1 MLPSISSVSST
12 ISVRH
17 HIGYRVM
24 RRQLS
29 TEARKSREEFDRHL
43 QTGKIAPVYLFE
55 GDESY
60 LRKEALDR
68 LSQQVIDQTV
78 RDFNVSEV
86 SASND
91 GLVQALAIARQLP
104 LISSRRIVILTGF
117 ETINE
122 DRELEVLDAYL
133 CDPSPSTVFVFVTDG
148 LDNRR
153 RLTTLIRSKSVL
165 VSFKPIEDREAPGWI
180 AERILRAGVSID
192 ASDANFLVATVGTD
206 LQRLLREADK
216 LTTYV
221 GPGGRIRRG
230 EIEKLVRYSRE
241 HTNFDI
247 SDAVLEGNRE
257 KALRLVDRIFSEK
270 SESPQTLSILILG
283 TLGGVFRRML
293 AAKELITQGA
303 PNEEVARV
311 AGLPSFKVGAFNE
324 RVRRMSMETIIR
336 GVTRIAETD
345 VALKSSLA
353 TPRLQIEML
362 ICELCPQAADRY
374 E

>member
-1 MLPSISSVSST
+1 
-12 ISVRH
+12 
-17 HIGYRVM
+17 M
-24 RRQLS
+24 RRQS
-29 TEARKSREEFDRHL
+29 SPEGRKSREEFERHL
-43 QTGKIAPVYLFE
+43 QTGRIASVYLFE
-55 GDESY
+55 GDETY
-60 LRKEALDR
+60 LRKEALDQ

-86 SASND
+86 SASD
-91 GLVQALAIARQLP
+91 GGLIEALAIARQLP
-104 LISSRRIVILTGF
+104 LISSRRIVVLTGF

-133 CDPSPSTVFVFVTDG
+133 SDPSPSTVLVFVTGG

-165 VSFKPIEDREAPGWI
+165 VSFKPIEDREAHGWI
-180 AERILRAGVSID
+180 AKRILRAGVSID
-192 ASDANFLVATVGTD
+192 PSEANFLVATVGND

-241 HTNFDI
+241 HSNFDI

-257 KALRLVDRIFSEK
+257 MALRLADRIFSEK
-270 SESPQTLSILILG
+270 AESPQTLSILILG
-283 TLGGVFRRML
+283 TIGGVFRRML

-303 PNEEVARV
+303 PSEEVARV

-324 RVRRMSMETIIR
+324 RVRRMDMETIIR
-336 GVTRIAETD
+336 GVARIAEAD

-362 ICELCPQAADRY
+362 ICELCPRATERD